1 MPDDIASPA
10 ASPETAAA
18 PSAAVETVNPAAVAA
33 PTAAVESA
41 KEPTLEDALASFGN
55 GDVSDSMLADLESG
69 DPERIAK
76 ALGVEPKKDEVKP
89 APAAVVD
96 EAAQATSRQ
105 QAAIVARTDDELAA
119 AGEGLGRI
127 SIKALSPADRAK
139 TVQALDL
146 IRGGTTPGEA
156 FAKIFGVAALPPAVA
171 AAATEAVKPAE
182 QVAQVAIAPT
192 VADIDAQIVAKQAEY
207 KTAKE
212 SYDPGAADILEAI
225 QDLRGQK
232 LALTIEAK
240 IEAREQEKKDREWAQ
255 AEAASQQ
262 RVADTFSEYLT
273 DPELAAPFNEHCADE
288 ILLAR
293 AKNDPIMS
301 QPDWSEKIGQRVLAK
316 FFTSKAAKSAES
328 VANPANPI
336 PPVPK
341 TSVRLPGSPVG
352 AGFTAGG
359 MSPQTAMAEIDK
371 LSEQDQEA
379 FIQSLD
385 ALTRKR

>member
-1 MPDDIASPA
+1 MPDDTAIPAS
-10 ASPETAAA
+10 SPETAAA
-18 PSAAVETVNPAAVAA
+18 PAAVEPVNSAVVADSA
-33 PTAAVESA
+33 AAVEST
-41 KEPTLEDALASFGN
+41 KEPTLEEALASFGN

-89 APAAVVD
+89 APTAVVD

-105 QAAIVARTDDELAA
+105 QAAIVAKTDDELAA

-146 IRGGTTPGEA
+146 IRGGTLPGEA
-156 FAKIFGVAALPPAVA
+156 FAQIFGVAALPPAVA
-171 AAATEAVKPAE
+171 AAAEAAKPAE
-182 QVAQVAIAPT
+182 QVAQVAAAPT

>member
-10 ASPETAAA
+10 TSPETAAA
-18 PSAAVETVNPAAVAA
+18 PAAAVETVNPAAVAA

-76 ALGVEPKKDEVKP
+76 ALKIEPKKDDVKP
-89 APAAVVD
+89 SPAAVVD
-96 EAAQATSRQ
+96 EPAQSISRQ
-105 QAAIVARTDDELAA
+105 QAAIAAKTDGELAA

-146 IRGGTTPGEA
+146 IRGGTLPGEA
-156 FAKIFGVAALPPAVA
+156 FAQIFGVAALPPAVA
-171 AAATEAVKPAE
+171 AAAEAAKPAE
-182 QVAQVAIAPT
+182 QVAQVAAAPT

>member
-1 MPDDIASPA
+1 MPDPDTASI
-10 ASPETAAA
+10 
-18 PSAAVETVNPAAVAA
+18 AAVATTETVPVAAAEPANPAVVAA
-33 PTAAVESA
+33 PAAA
-41 KEPTLEDALASFGN
+41 EPQRDATIEEAIAAFG
-55 GDVSDSMLADLESG
+55 GEATDEMLADLESG

-76 ALGVEPKKDEVKP
+76 ALKIEPKKDDVKP

-96 EAAQATSRQ
+96 EASQATSRQ
-105 QAAIVARTDDELAA
+105 QAAIAAKTDEELAA

-156 FAKIFGVAALPPAVA
+156 FTKIFGVAALPPAVA
-171 AAATEAVKPAE
+171 AAAEAAKPAE
-182 QVAQVAIAPT
+182 QVAQVAAVPT

-212 SYDPGAADILEAI
+212 SYDPKAADILEEI
-225 QDLRGQK
+225 QELKGQK
-232 LALTIEAK
+232 LAVDIYAK
-240 IEAREQEKKDREWAQ
+240 IEAREQAKKDQEWAQ

-301 QPDWSEKIGQRVLAK
+301 QPDWSEKIGRRVLAK
-316 FFTSKAAKSAES
+316 FFTSKAAKSAEP
-328 VANPANPI
+328 VPNPANPI

-341 TSVRLPGSPVG
+341 TTVRLPGSPVG

-359 MSPQTAMAEIDK
+359 LSPQTAMAEIDK
-371 LSEQDQEA
+371 LSQQDQEA
-379 FIQSLD
+379 FLQSLD
-385 ALTRKR
+385 LLTKKR